1 MEQNILHNNGLLQM
15 QEEHSKAKAFMENK
29 WHGATQT
36 FFFKAH
42 NADPVKMVCYS
53 KSLM

>member
-29 WHGATQT
+29 WHSATQT
-36 FFFKAH
+36 LSSSKH
-42 NADPVKMVCYS
+42 TMVI
-53 KSLM
+53 L